1 MKNTLTSATTGKGNN
16 MTVNVHINAKHSANF
31 AEIVTACCAVLG
43 VGLAVYA
50 LTKLQDAAED
60 FKRPFKALKRRFFK
74 KGE

>member
-1 MKNTLTSATTGKGNN
+1 

>member
-1 MKNTLTSATTGKGNN
+1 

-43 VGLAVYA
+43 LGFAAYA
-50 LTKLQDAAED
+50 LPKMQDAAED
-60 FKRPFKALKRRFFK
+60 LKRPFKALKRRFFK

>member
-1 MKNTLTSATTGKGNN
+1 

-31 AEIVTACCAVLG
+31 AEIVTACCAVIG
-43 VGLAVYA
+43 VGLAAYA

-60 FKRPFKALKRRFFK
+60 FKRPFKALKRSFFK

>member
-1 MKNTLTSATTGKGNN
+1 MKNMPIFVKIGKGNN

-31 AEIVTACCAVLG
+31 AEIVTACCAVIG
-43 VGLAVYA
+43 VGLAAYA

>member
-1 MKNTLTSATTGKGNN
+1 

-43 VGLAVYA
+43 LGLAAYA
-50 LTKLQDAAED
+50 LTKMQDAED
-60 FKRPFKALKRRFFK
+60 LKRPFKALKRRFFK

>member
-1 MKNTLTSATTGKGNN
+1 

-60 FKRPFKALKRRFFK
+60 FKRPFKALKSRFFK

>member
-1 MKNTLTSATTGKGNN
+1 

-31 AEIVTACCAVLG
+31 AEIVTACCAVIG
-43 VGLAVYA
+43 VGLAAYA
-50 LTKLQDAAED
+50 LSKLQDAAED

>member
-1 MKNTLTSATTGKGNN
+1 

-31 AEIVTACCAVLG
+31 AEIVTACCAVIG
-43 VGLAVYA
+43 VGLAAYA

>member
-1 MKNTLTSATTGKGNN
+1 

-43 VGLAVYA
+43 LGLAADA
-50 LTKLQDAAED
+50 LTKKQNTAAD
-60 FKRPFKALKRRFFK
+60 LKRKFKALKRRFFK

>member
-1 MKNTLTSATTGKGNN
+1 

-43 VGLAVYA
+43 LGLAAYA
-50 LTKLQDAAED
+50 LTKMQDTAED
-60 FKRPFKALKRRFFK
+60 LKRPFKALKRRFFK

>member
-1 MKNTLTSATTGKGNN
+1 

-31 AEIVTACCAVLG
+31 AEIITACCAVIG
-43 VGLAVYA
+43 VGLAAYA

>member
-1 MKNTLTSATTGKGNN
+1 

-43 VGLAVYA
+43 LGLAAYA
-50 LTKLQDAAED
+50 LAKMQDAAED
-60 FKRPFKALKRRFFK
+60 LKRPFKALKRRFFK

>member
-1 MKNTLTSATTGKGNN
+1 
-16 MTVNVHINAKHSANF
+16 MTVNVHINTKHSANF
-31 AEIVTACCAVLG
+31 AEIVTACCAVIG
-43 VGLAVYA
+43 VGLAAYA

>member
-1 MKNTLTSATTGKGNN
+1 MKNMPIFAKIGKENN

-31 AEIVTACCAVLG
+31 AEIVTACCAVIG
-43 VGLAVYA
+43 VGLAAYA